1 MEELKELIDLISK
14 LPELAIWVL
23 VAFWCYKIIVI
34 GSIFGIIKLF
44 IVKLHSWLTNE
55 KIVKQVWTMEDLR
68 LTAYG
73 KSLLADFLQKELG
86 EFAATSK
93 VTDFIATY
101 NKGKTNEK
109 S

>member
-23 VAFWCYKIIVI
+23 VAFWVYKVIVI

-44 IVKLHSWLTNE
+44 IVKLHSWLTTDRIVRQE
-55 KIVKQVWTMEDLR
+55 WKIGDLY
-68 LTAYG
+68 LSVSS
-73 KSLLADFLQKELG
+73 KLLFVEFITKELG
-86 EFAATSK
+86 NYPTNIQINR
-93 VTDFIATY
+93 FIETY
-101 NKGKTNEK
+101 NKGKTNEN